1 MKSDNQQNGVEQ
13 DVHKRTTENHASSSG
28 QIIQYGWTHRRHA
41 ARNDGRAR
49 YDAFWREG
57 ERTTKNSYLYCDS
70 VDACFFYGPTGAP
83 TVTFTARWTYGA
95 KDLDRLGEAAELI
108 KTMLYNMTVESVLEN
123 LTADSK
129 GNLEDG

>member
-13 DVHKRTTENHASSSG
+13 DVHKRAAEIHASSRG
-28 QIIQYGWTHRRHA
+28 QIVKHGWSHRHHTS
-41 ARNDGRAR
+41 RNDGRAR
-49 YDAFWREG
+49 YDAFRREG
-57 ERTTKNSYLYCDS
+57 EHTTKNSYLYCDS

-95 KDLDRLGEAAELI
+95 KDIDKLGETAELM
-108 KTMLYNMTVESVLEN
+108 KTMLYNMTVEAALEN